1 MSNEMTR
8 REFVK
13 TAGGG
18 VLGALAWPGDAFAQT
33 RASGT
38 PLRYAIVGTGVRAVG
53 MWGRP
58 IANAYQDAVTFVGL
72 CDINPVRMA
81 YAKQAIRDKKLLTED
96 QIKKLL
102 DPAKLTNLDRS
113 KYRRPQVGKR

>member
-58 IANAYQDAVTFVGL
+58 IANTYKDAPHTLQLDRNKGQTTTPRGGPAG
-72 CDINPVRMA
+72 PVRP
-81 YAKQAIRDKKLLTED
+81 LV
-96 QIKKLL
+96 
-102 DPAKLTNLDRS
+102 
-113 KYRRPQVGKR
+113 RPVRLGPDGRAPNQHDTHT